1 MATITDNESK
11 NKQLAVVQFKVPNTL
26 IQKMEKVNPPPPG
39 HLSIILPSIVFGSII
54 ACITY
59 VLLLLPA
66 YYYVGLFLAIYFAK
80 RIHELFG
87 AKQDK
92 EEAIFIKGQTKA
104 SRYTFSSNCNIHK
117 KFVRHLFFYFRPFN

>member
-1 MATITDNESK
+1 
-11 NKQLAVVQFKVPNTL
+11 
-26 IQKMEKVNPPPPG
+26 MEKVNPPPPG

-54 ACITY
+54 AVITY
-59 VLLLLPA
+59 VLLSLPA
-66 YYYVGLFLAIYFAK
+66 YYYVVLFLAIYFAK